1 MELQR
6 VGHNLATEHKL
17 LLNLVNWIYTI
28 TSDPQRYAT
37 KRNKEANLEN
47 TEKAQELKIPG
58 SLKVG
63 V

>member
-1 MELQR
+1 MGLQR

-17 LLNLVNWIYTI
+17 PLNLVNWIYTI
-28 TSDPQRYAT
+28 TSDPQRYPT
-37 KRNKEANLEN
+37 KRNKEADLEN